1 MDQEAFT
8 SLSHRILSF
17 PHRLSHQA
25 CCPTMD
31 LAVLTSPSTG
41 TDSAAS
47 NQSTSHDDTIS
58 CFRLSGSTPQVWS
71 ASIGRFFTDNCACV
85 DLLGYHVEL
94 DPDSR
99 FDEITALHWSPDG
112 QSLVAGVSST
122 SPARP
127 ATFILLS
134 VHSGQLLAFPTVV
147 TSSDLNLQSATP
159 LHSGQPSHHTKLG
172 FFAWLSIRP
181 SKKAIQEP
189 AQSTTDARSIGQS
202 LCDRLPANL
211 TVTQLTKIE
220 TMRSHMGPV
229 YTSNPSTGTSKVYDH
244 YPMIR
249 FPPCLAVN
257 QQQPKERPN
266 TSSLLI
272 VSSHINTL
280 HFFLDGTIYLGTTT
294 LPSQVQLVGVQL
306 LEQDSSSS
314 IPLDDAH
321 LGGIRLQLV
330 WLDKK
335 HSIGFGT
342 LDLLPSLL
350 PSHPSSNK
358 SSLHLNVFKLNQR
371 LSLIGINS
379 KELNQQAQLSNEIQ
393 SLLKD
398 SFFAYFGIVKDWHIA
413 RVTAKK
419 WYENLEQLSKT
430 HKVAEPISFQMLQ
443 LLFLGQATE
452 GLRDFLGTK
461 SGDRIFSKWESAVS
475 ASLTRIRLAIMELF
489 VPAVE
494 RLYIL
499 TTELRLHT
507 YPKFSSIKMIEDD
520 DFETLLV
527 VDNLIKHLIKAVHML
542 DQLVK
547 EEEDLFGHFCKWLRS
562 EFDYIVALE
571 NAPTPPS
578 RPLIKYDLMAVSK
591 FIQRGEANPL
601 DNVIFSQFRSKTDDF
616 KYLHAV
622 KEQLSKAVYD
632 DHFDDNAHPADRKTD
647 QNSEPFVDDSPIL
660 GTYVTPDSSHLQPHS
675 NAEFLTPSLG
685 DHLKR
690 QKDVAITPSNPSM
703 FKPFSSST
711 SGSNPQFN
719 TSSHQSSESG
729 VNDSPNPSSQPPWG
743 LYNSLTYSS
752 MLIAEVFVKMFSKI
766 AMAKPVQ
773 ENTLL
778 NTHSLLKPADR
789 HICSRFVE
797 DFHYSAF
804 LSEQPEGVT
813 VLVIDRIELPSE
825 TPMGAKLAQTQ
836 VTIELALPGGHVED
850 NHPERTI
857 KVLDL
862 DFFDDLEVVL
872 LAQFDSGFSAKYM
885 MITMRFREL
894 FDENQR
900 HFTELPVYRN
910 HRLESDYQ
918 PDQMSLNGAR
928 GRRTGCV
935 LSGQGR
941 KLHVFDMEDISDS

>member
-8 SLSHRILSF
+8 SLSHRTLSF
-17 PHRLSHQA
+17 QHHLSHQA

-41 TDSAAS
+41 INSAPP
-47 NQSTSHDDTIS
+47 NQSTSHDTLS

-71 ASIGRFFTDNCACV
+71 VSVGRFFADNCACV
-85 DLLGYHVEL
+85 DLLGHHVDL
-94 DPDSR
+94 DPESR

-112 QSLVAGVSST
+112 QSLVAGLSSK
-122 SPARP
+122 SSSCPP
-127 ATFILLS
+127 TFVLLS

-147 TSSDLNLQSATP
+147 TSSDLNLQSTP
-159 LHSGQPSHHTKLG
+159 LHSDQPSDQTTKIDFL
-172 FFAWLSIRP
+172 AWLSLRP
-181 SKKAIQEP
+181 SKNPNRES

-220 TMRSHMGPV
+220 TIRNHMGPV
-229 YTSNPSTGTSKVYDH
+229 YTSNPSTGTSKLYDH

-249 FPPCLAVN
+249 FPPCLAAN
-257 QQQPKERPN
+257 QLQPKERPN

-272 VSSHINTL
+272 VSSHVNTL
-280 HFFLDGTIYLGTTT
+280 HFFLDGTVYLGTTT

-306 LEQDSSSS
+306 LQQDAPSTT
-314 IPLDDAH
+314 PLDDAH
-321 LGGIRLQLV
+321 RGGVQLQLV
-330 WLDKK
+330 WLDAN

-358 SSLHLNVFKLNQR
+358 SSMHINVFKLEQR

-413 RVTAKK
+413 RITAKK

-430 HKVAEPISFQMLQ
+430 HKVVEPISFQMLQ

-461 SGDRIFSKWESAVS
+461 SGDRIFTKWESTVS
-475 ASLTRIRLAIMELF
+475 GSLTRIRLAIIELF

-527 VDNLIKHLIKAVHML
+527 VENLIKHLIRAVHML

-562 EFDYIVALE
+562 EFDYVVALE
-571 NAPTPPS
+571 SAPTPPS

-616 KYLHAV
+616 KYLQSV
-622 KEQLSKAVYD
+622 KEKLSKTVYD
-632 DHFDDNAHPADRKTD
+632 DHFDVNGPKSRIELKKKLAALLSLSDQDSGHPADEKND
-647 QNSEPFVDDSPIL
+647 QRRESLNNESPIL
-660 GTYVTPDSSHLQPHS
+660 GTYVTPDSSHFQQPHP
-675 NAEFLTPSLG
+675 NAEFLTPSFG
-685 DHLKR
+685 VHLRR
-690 QKDVAITPSNPSM
+690 QKDVAITPSNPLI
-703 FKPFSSST
+703 FKPLSSST
-711 SGSNPQFN
+711 SGSNPQFSSN
-719 TSSHQSSESG
+719 SHQSSQSDA
-729 VNDSPNPSSQPPWG
+729 NNSANLSSQQPWG

-752 MLIAEVFVKMFSKI
+752 MLITEVFVKMFSKI
-766 AMAKPVQ
+766 AMAKPIQ
-773 ENTLL
+773 ENPLRH
-778 NTHSLLKPADR
+778 THTLLKPANR
-789 HICSRFVE
+789 HLCSRFVE

-804 LSEQPEGVT
+804 LSKRSDGVT
-813 VLVIDRIELPSE
+813 VLVIDRIELPSK
-825 TPMGAKLAQTQ
+825 TSMNAGLKQTQ
-836 VTIELALPGGHVED
+836 VTIELKLPSTCVED
-850 NHPERTI
+850 NHPDRSV

-862 DFFDDLEVVL
+862 EFFDDLEIVL
-872 LAQFDSGFSAKYM
+872 LAQFDSGFSESSGSF
-885 MITMRFREL
+885 FR
-894 FDENQR
+894 
-900 HFTELPVYRN
+900 P
-910 HRLESDYQ
+910 S
-918 PDQMSLNGAR
+918 
-928 GRRTGCV
+928 
-935 LSGQGR
+935 
-941 KLHVFDMEDISDS
+941 